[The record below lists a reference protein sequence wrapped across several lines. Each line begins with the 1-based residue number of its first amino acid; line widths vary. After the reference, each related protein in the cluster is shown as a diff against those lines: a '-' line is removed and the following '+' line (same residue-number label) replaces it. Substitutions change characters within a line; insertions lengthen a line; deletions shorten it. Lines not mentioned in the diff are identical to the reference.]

1 MKLKHKLIKS
11 ITLLISLFVVFTGA
25 LYLYG
30 KENATSTAN
39 KEVEKTQTKQITNS
53 TNDTVEEESNSED
66 NLSEGIKDA
75 FSHVIEGAKGIFI
88 RENLDIVALGDS
100 LTEGVGD
107 STNNGGYVGIVEST
121 LQENKNNVEINIKNF
136 GKRGN
141 RTDQLLKRL
150 EEEKISSSIEES
162 DLILITIGANDI
174 MKVVKKN
181 ATNLNYQ
188 AFVQEQNNYRN
199 HLQDIFTTI
208 RNKNEDASIYL
219 IGLYNPFNQYFSNI
233 PELEQIIYDWN
244 RISKEVVSENE
255 GVQFIPIKDLFE
267 NPTQPLYSEDN
278 FHPNENGY
286 KLMAKRV
293 LESIK
298 DDIEKIENE
307 DSENTMEDENN
318 QEDPE

>member
-1 MKLKHKLIKS
+1 MKHKLIKS

>member
-66 NLSEGIKDA
+66 NISEGIKDA

>member
-1 MKLKHKLIKS
+1 MKHKLIKS

-66 NLSEGIKDA
+66 NISEGIKDA

>member
-1 MKLKHKLIKS
+1 MKVKHKLIKT
-11 ITLLISLFVVFTGA
+11 ITILVSLVVVFTGA

-30 KENATSTAN
+30 KENATSTEN
-39 KEVEKTQTKQITNS
+39 KEVEKIHTKQATKPVR
-53 TNDTVEEESNSED
+53 DTSEEEPETEEKNI
-66 NLSEGIKDA
+66 SEGIKEA
-75 FSHVIEGAKGIFI
+75 FSHVIDGAKGIFI
-88 RENLDIVALGDS
+88 RENLDIVAIGDS

-121 LQENKNNVEINIKNF
+121 LQENKNNVEISIKNF

-150 EEEKISSSIEES
+150 EEDKIASSIEDS

-174 MKVVKKN
+174 MKVVKNN

-188 AFVQEQNNYRN
+188 AFVQEQKSYRN
-199 HLQDIFTTI
+199 QLQEIFTTI
-208 RNKNEDASIYL
+208 RNKNDEASIYL

-233 PELEQIIYDWN
+233 PELEQIIQDWN
-244 RISKEVVSENE
+244 SISKDVVRENE
-255 GVQFIPIKDLFE
+255 GVEFIPIKDLFE

-293 LESIK
+293 LDSIK
-298 DDIEKIENE
+298 SEIEKIEDENTTEE
-307 DSENTMEDENN
+307 DSN
-318 QEDPE
+318 QEETE